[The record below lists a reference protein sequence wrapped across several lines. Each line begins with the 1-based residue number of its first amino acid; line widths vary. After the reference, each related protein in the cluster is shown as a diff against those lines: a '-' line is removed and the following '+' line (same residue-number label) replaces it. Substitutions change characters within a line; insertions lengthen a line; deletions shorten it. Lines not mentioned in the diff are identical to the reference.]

1 MAPLILHNVPDEE
14 LYIGDDGIKR
24 PYAMVFPQQD
34 GLPGARSR
42 RGAPETG
49 SFGKSTRRSRSRTG
63 TPARRENPT
72 VAAADKIFGDWIS
85 SQAITTNLNTAA
97 NAASTAPGAAAAAA
111 ASSSAVTQQRK
122 TSGLS
127 QPPLLASDE
136 APVASSGPRQARRE
150 PTEVV
155 LRGYRSQAQQYAAI
169 SHFEQL
175 AGLIC
180 EDYPREPPL
189 EQRRYKSELRDP
201 AFTRRRALTP
211 EERAKVNRAYGG
223 EHWVKV
229 TFESAEA
236 ADAAVYASPQ
246 RVNGYLVYAEPF
258 NGYPPARDEAVP
270 DVDSLVP
277 TQDEHHRS
285 KSVPASSFGNHATPR
300 QRHTKTTNN
309 NPFSS
314 AANARS
320 MSDLSPPT
328 SLTSSNTIE
337 TATISNTSSM
347 TVTMTD
353 APPLDESL
361 FSSQQQQQQPLLR
374 TETDSL
380 FCRRIPTAR
389 RAKLLPAEQ
398 ALLPQ
403 QSYAQRL
410 VNAVPFLKW
419 FSGSMIGN
427 EVPRTDSGDFDWN
440 RASLYWK
447 VIWWLDATFG
457 LFGGEILSADK
468 DD

>member
-24 PYAMVFPQQD
+24 PYAMVFPQQE
-34 GLPGARSR
+34 GLPGARNR
-42 RGAPETG
+42 RGVAETG

-63 TPARRENPT
+63 TPAGRRENPT
-72 VAAADKIFGDWIS
+72 VVAADKIFGDWIS
-85 SQAITTNLNTAA
+85 SQAITSNSNLAPSSATGSGATNASASGA
-97 NAASTAPGAAAAAA
+97 NAAP
-111 ASSSAVTQQRK
+111 QRK

-127 QPPLLASDE
+127 QPPLLAADD
-136 APVASSGPRQARRE
+136 APAAAAEPRVSRHV

-155 LRGYRSQAQQYAAI
+155 LRGYRSPSQQYAAI
-169 SHFEQL
+169 SHYELL

-211 EERAKVNRAYGG
+211 EERAKVNRAEGG
-223 EHWVKV
+223 QHWIKV
-229 TFESAEA
+229 TFESADA

-246 RVNGYLVYAEPF
+246 RVQGYLVYAEPYH
-258 NGYPPARDEAVP
+258 GHPPARDEPIP

-277 TQDEHHRS
+277 SHDDLGRSQSVPGGSFGTHRTPRS
-285 KSVPASSFGNHATPR
+285 KHRTASSNKPSGG
-300 QRHTKTTNN
+300 
-309 NPFSS
+309 NPF
-314 AANARS
+314 ALPNAHS
-320 MSDLSPPT
+320 TSDLSPPT

-337 TATISNTSSM
+337 TATISNATNSSA
-347 TVTMTD
+347 TVTAD
-353 APPLDESL
+353 PFSQQG
-361 FSSQQQQQQPLLR
+361 FSSALTTAPT
-374 TETDSL
+374 TEDSL

-389 RAKLLPAEQ
+389 KARLLPAEQ

-403 QSYAQRL
+403 QSYTQRL
-410 VNAVPFLKW
+410 VNMVPFLKW

-427 EVPRTDSGDFDWN
+427 EVPRTDNGDFDWN

-447 VIWWLDATFG
+447 VICWLDATFG
-457 LFGGEILSADK
+457 LFGGEIMSADK

>member
-24 PYAMVFPQQD
+24 PYAMVFPQQE
-34 GLPGARSR
+34 GLPGARNR
-42 RGAPETG
+42 RGVAETG

-63 TPARRENPT
+63 TPAGRRENPT

-85 SQAITTNLNTAA
+85 SQATNSNSNL
-97 NAASTAPGAAAAAA
+97 A
-111 ASSSAVTQQRK
+111 ASSTPGGGATNPSSAAGAGAAPQRK

-127 QPPLLASDE
+127 QPPLLASAADDTPAAAAE
-136 APVASSGPRQARRE
+136 PRVTRHV
-150 PTEVV
+150 PTEIV
-155 LRGYRSQAQQYAAI
+155 LRGYRSPSQQYAAI
-169 SHFEQL
+169 SHYEQL

-201 AFTRRRALTP
+201 AFTRRRGLTV
-211 EERAKVNRAYGG
+211 EERAKVNRADGG
-223 EHWVKV
+223 EHWIKV
-229 TFESAEA
+229 TFESADA

-246 RVNGYLVYAEPF
+246 RVLGYLVYAEPYH
-258 NGYPPARDEAVP
+258 GLPPARDEPIP

-277 TQDEHHRS
+277 SHDDLGRS
-285 KSVPASSFGNHATPR
+285 QSVPAGSFGTHRTPR
-300 QRHTKTTNN
+300 SKHRTAASSKPSG
-309 NPFSS
+309 NPF
-314 AANARS
+314 ALPNTRS

-337 TATISNTSSM
+337 TATFSNATNSSA
-347 TVTMTD
+347 TVTAD
-353 APPLDESL
+353 
-361 FSSQQQQQQPLLR
+361 QQPTLL
-374 TETDSL
+374 TTATAEDSL

-389 RAKLLPAEQ
+389 KARLLPAEQ

-403 QSYAQRL
+403 QSYTQRL
-410 VNAVPFLKW
+410 VNMVPFLKW

-427 EVPRTDSGDFDWN
+427 EVPRTDTGDFDWN

-447 VIWWLDATFG
+447 VICWLDATFG
-457 LFGGEILSADK
+457 LFGGEIMSADK

>member
-34 GLPGARSR
+34 GLPGARNR

-85 SQAITTNLNTAA
+85 SQAVNSNLAAPSSNATGSATAGTNAS
-97 NAASTAPGAAAAAA
+97 STAVP
-111 ASSSAVTQQRK
+111 QRK

-136 APVASSGPRQARRE
+136 APAVASGPRLARHE
-150 PTEVV
+150 PTEVI
-155 LRGYRSQAQQYAAI
+155 LRGYRSPSQQYAAI
-169 SHFEQL
+169 SHYEQL

-201 AFTRRRALTP
+201 AFTRRRGLTP
-211 EERAKVNRAYGG
+211 EERAKVNRADGG

-229 TFESAEA
+229 TFESADA
-236 ADAAVYASPQ
+236 ADAAIYASPQ
-246 RVNGYLVYAEPF
+246 RVLGYLVHAEPY
-258 NGYPPARDEAVP
+258 NGFAPARDEPIP
-270 DVDSLVP
+270 DVDSLISI
-277 TQDEHHRS
+277 QDEHNRS
-285 KSVPASSFGNHATPR
+285 QSVPAGSFGRHTTPR
-300 QRHTKTTNN
+300 QRQNKTNSG
-309 NPFSS
+309 NPF
-314 AANARS
+314 APTANPRS
-320 MSDLSPPT
+320 MSDLSPPN

-337 TATISNTSSM
+337 TATMSNMSTA

-353 APPLDESL
+353 APPLEPTQSL
-361 FSSQQQQQQPLLR
+361 LQ
-374 TETDSL
+374 TEDSL

-389 RAKLLPAEQ
+389 KAKLLPAEQ

-447 VIWWLDATFG
+447 VIWWLDATFS
-457 LFGGEILSADK
+457 LFGGEILTADK

>member
-24 PYAMVFPQQD
+24 PYAMVFPQQE
-34 GLPGARSR
+34 GLPGARNR
-42 RGAPETG
+42 RGVAETG

-63 TPARRENPT
+63 TPAGRRENPT

-85 SQAITTNLNTAA
+85 SQAITTNNL
-97 NAASTAPGAAAAAA
+97 AASTTTGAGTNSAAA
-111 ASSSAVTQQRK
+111 VPQRK

-127 QPPLLASDE
+127 QAPLLASAADDTPAAAE
-136 APVASSGPRQARRE
+136 PRITRHV
-150 PTEVV
+150 PTEVI
-155 LRGYRSQAQQYAAI
+155 LRGYRSPSQQYAAI
-169 SHFEQL
+169 SHYEQL

-201 AFTRRRALTP
+201 AFTRRRGLTG
-211 EERAKVNRAYGG
+211 EERAKVNRADGG

-229 TFESAEA
+229 TFESADA

-246 RVNGYLVYAEPF
+246 RVLGYLVYAEPYH
-258 NGYPPARDEAVP
+258 GLPPARDEPIP
-270 DVDSLVP
+270 DVDSLI
-277 TQDEHHRS
+277 TTHEEHSRS
-285 KSVPASSFGNHATPR
+285 QSVPAGSFGTHRTPR
-300 QRHTKTTNN
+300 SKHRTASKSGS
-309 NPFSS
+309 NPFAIS
-314 AANARS
+314 NNRS

-337 TATISNTSSM
+337 TATISNTTNSSV
-347 TVTMTD
+347 TVT
-353 APPLDESL
+353 ES
-361 FSSQQQQQQPLLR
+361 QPQMQA
-374 TETDSL
+374 EDSL

-389 RAKLLPAEQ
+389 KARLLPAEQ

-403 QSYAQRL
+403 QSYTQRL
-410 VNAVPFLKW
+410 VNMVPFLKW

-427 EVPRTDSGDFDWN
+427 EVPRTDNGDFDWN

-447 VIWWLDATFG
+447 IIWWLDATFG

>member
-34 GLPGARSR
+34 GLPGARNR

-85 SQAITTNLNTAA
+85 SQANVTALNTAA
-97 NAASTAPGAAAAAA
+97 NAGTSTQQPGTTT
-111 ASSSAVTQQRK
+111 SSSAAAVPQRK

-127 QPPLLASDE
+127 QAPLLASEE
-136 APVASSGPRQARRE
+136 ANPTAAATGPRLARRE
-150 PTEVV
+150 PTEVI
-155 LRGYRSQAQQYAAI
+155 LRGYRSPSQQYAALA
-169 SHFEQL
+169 HYEQL

-201 AFTRRRALTP
+201 AFTRRRVLTP
-211 EERAKVNRAYGG
+211 EERAKVNRADGG

-229 TFESAEA
+229 TFESADA
-236 ADAAVYASPQ
+236 ADSACYASPQ
-246 RVNGYLVYAEPF
+246 RVNGYLVYAEPYSGF
-258 NGYPPARDEAVP
+258 PPVRDEPIP

-277 TQDEHHRS
+277 VHDDLHRS
-285 KSVPASSFGNHATPR
+285 QSVPAGAFGSHATPR
-300 QRHTKTTNN
+300 KRHQKPS
-309 NPFSS
+309 NPF
-314 AANARS
+314 AANART

-328 SLTSSNTIE
+328 SLTSSNTMD
-337 TATISNTSSM
+337 TATMSNMSSA

-353 APPLDESL
+353 APPLEP
-361 FSSQQQQQQPLLR
+361 SSSSSSTAVLQMT
-374 TETDSL
+374 TEDSL
-380 FCRRIPTAR
+380 YCRRIPTAR

-427 EVPRTDSGDFDWN
+427 EVPRTDTGEFDWN

-447 VIWWLDATFG
+447 VICWLDATFG
-457 LFGGEILSADK
+457 LFGGEILTADK

>member
-24 PYAMVFPQQD
+24 PYAMVFPQQE
-34 GLPGARSR
+34 GLPGARR
-42 RGAPETG
+42 RGVAETG

-63 TPARRENPT
+63 TPAGRRENPT

-85 SQAITTNLNTAA
+85 SQATTSNSNLAPSSTTGGGATNPSSASGA
-97 NAASTAPGAAAAAA
+97 NAAP
-111 ASSSAVTQQRK
+111 QRK

-127 QPPLLASDE
+127 QPPLLAADD
-136 APVASSGPRQARRE
+136 APAAAAEPRVTRHV

-155 LRGYRSQAQQYAAI
+155 LRGYRSASQQYAAI
-169 SHFEQL
+169 SHYEQL

-211 EERAKVNRAYGG
+211 EERVKVNRADGG
-223 EHWVKV
+223 QHWIKV
-229 TFESAEA
+229 TFESADA

-246 RVNGYLVYAEPF
+246 RVLGYLVYAEPYH
-258 NGYPPARDEAVP
+258 GHQPARDEPIP

-277 TQDEHHRS
+277 SHDDLGRS
-285 KSVPASSFGNHATPR
+285 QSVPAGSFGTHRTPR
-300 QRHTKTTNN
+300 SKHRTASSNKPSGG
-309 NPFSS
+309 NPF
-314 AANARS
+314 ALPNARS
-320 MSDLSPPT
+320 MSDLSPAHIPH
-328 SLTSSNTIE
+328 
-337 TATISNTSSM
+337 
-347 TVTMTD
+347 
-353 APPLDESL
+353 
-361 FSSQQQQQQPLLR
+361 LLQHNR
-374 TETDSL
+374 DGHNLQRDKLVRDDSL

-389 RAKLLPAEQ
+389 KARLLPAEQ

-403 QSYAQRL
+403 QSYTQRL
-410 VNAVPFLKW
+410 VNMVPFLKW

-427 EVPRTDSGDFDWN
+427 EVPRTDNGDFDWN

-447 VIWWLDATFG
+447 VICWLDSTFG
-457 LFGGEILSADK
+457 LFGGEIMSADK

>member
-34 GLPGARSR
+34 GLPGARNR

-85 SQAITTNLNTAA
+85 SQANVTALNTAA
-97 NAASTAPGAAAAAA
+97 NAGTSSQQPGTST
-111 ASSSAVTQQRK
+111 SSSAAVGTQRK

-127 QPPLLASDE
+127 QAPLLASEE
-136 APVASSGPRQARRE
+136 APTAAAAGPRLARRE
-150 PTEVV
+150 PTEVI
-155 LRGYRSQAQQYAAI
+155 LRGYRSPSQQYAALA
-169 SHFEQL
+169 HYEQL

-201 AFTRRRALTP
+201 AFTRRRVLTP
-211 EERAKVNRAYGG
+211 EERAKVNRADGG

-229 TFESAEA
+229 TFESADA
-236 ADAAVYASPQ
+236 ADAACYASPQ
-246 RVNGYLVYAEPF
+246 RVNGYLVYAEPYSGF
-258 NGYPPARDEAVP
+258 PPVRDEPIP

-277 TQDEHHRS
+277 AHDDLHRS
-285 KSVPASSFGNHATPR
+285 QSVPAGAFGSHATPR
-300 QRHTKTTNN
+300 KRLQKPT
-309 NPFSS
+309 NPF
-314 AANARS
+314 AANART

-328 SLTSSNTIE
+328 SLTSSNTMD
-337 TATISNTSSM
+337 TATMSNMSSA

-353 APPLDESL
+353 APPLEP
-361 FSSQQQQQQPLLR
+361 SSSTSQSTAVLQMT
-374 TETDSL
+374 TEDSL
-380 FCRRIPTAR
+380 YCRRIPTAR
-389 RAKLLPAEQ
+389 RARLLPAEQ

-427 EVPRTDSGDFDWN
+427 EVPRTDTGEFDWN

-447 VIWWLDATFG
+447 VICWLDATFG
-457 LFGGEILSADK
+457 LFGGEILTADK

>member
-1 MAPLILHNVPDEE
+1 MAPLILHNVPDDE

-42 RGAPETG
+42 RGVAETG

-63 TPARRENPT
+63 TPAGRRENPT

-85 SQAITTNLNTAA
+85 SQAINTNLAA
-97 NAASTAPGAAAAAA
+97 PPSNAASTTAGTT
-111 ASSSAVTQQRK
+111 SSSSTAATQRK

-127 QPPLLASDE
+127 QPPLLASTAADDTP
-136 APVASSGPRQARRE
+136 AATGPRAIRQV
-150 PTEVV
+150 PTEII
-155 LRGYRSQAQQYAAI
+155 LRGYRSPSQQYAAI
-169 SHFEQL
+169 SHYEQL

-189 EQRRYKSELRDP
+189 EQRRYKSELRDT
-201 AFTRRRALTP
+201 AFTRRRGLTG
-211 EERAKVNRAYGG
+211 EERTKVNRADGG

-229 TFESAEA
+229 TFESADA

-246 RVNGYLVYAEPF
+246 RVLGYLIYAEPYH
-258 NGYPPARDEAVP
+258 GHPPSRDEPIP
-270 DVDSLVP
+270 DVDSLVHGHE
-277 TQDEHHRS
+277 DEHNRSQSVPTGGFGTHRTPRKHRTAS
-285 KSVPASSFGNHATPR
+285 KSGGNSFAVS
-300 QRHTKTTNN
+300 NN
-309 NPFSS
+309 
-314 AANARS
+314 RL
-320 MSDLSPPT
+320 MSDLSPPI

-337 TATISNTSSM
+337 TATISNTTSSSA
-347 TVTMTD
+347 TVT
-353 APPLDESL
+353 ES
-361 FSSQQQQQQPLLR
+361 QPLLR
-374 TETDSL
+374 TEDSM

-389 RAKLLPAEQ
+389 KAKLLPAEQ

-427 EVPRTDSGDFDWN
+427 EVPRTDFGDFDWN

-447 VIWWLDATFG
+447 IIWWLDATFG
-457 LFGGEILSADK
+457 LFGGEILNADK

>member
-14 LYIGDDGIKR
+14 LYVGDDGIKR
-24 PYAMVFPQQD
+24 PYAMVFPQHE
-34 GLPGARSR
+34 GPHGARNR
-42 RGAPETG
+42 RGVAETG

-63 TPARRENPT
+63 TPAGRRENPT

-85 SQAITTNLNTAA
+85 SQANATNNM
-97 NAASTAPGAAAAAA
+97 A
-111 ASSSAVTQQRK
+111 ASSTTTGGAGTAAPQRK
-122 TSGLS
+122 TSGLA
-127 QPPLLASDE
+127 QAPLLASAADDT
-136 APVASSGPRQARRE
+136 PVAAEPRVTRHV
-150 PTEVV
+150 PTEVI
-155 LRGYRSQAQQYAAI
+155 LRGYRAPSQQYAAI
-169 SHFEQL
+169 SHYEQL

-201 AFTRRRALTP
+201 AFTRRRGLTG
-211 EERAKVNRAYGG
+211 EERAKVNRADGG

-229 TFESAEA
+229 TFESADA

-246 RVNGYLVYAEPF
+246 RVLGYLVYAEPYH
-258 NGYPPARDEAVP
+258 GHPPARDEPIP
-270 DVDSLVP
+270 DVDSLVA
-277 TQDEHHRS
+277 TNEDHG
-285 KSVPASSFGNHATPR
+285 SFGNHRTPR
-300 QRHTKTTNN
+300 GKHHRTASKGGGGG
-309 NPFSS
+309 NPFSVP
-314 AANARS
+314 NHRG

-337 TATISNTSSM
+337 TATISNATSSSA
-347 TVTMTD
+347 TVT
-353 APPLDESL
+353 E
-361 FSSQQQQQQPLLR
+361 SQQQQQQQPQM
-374 TETDSL
+374 TQVEDSL

-389 RAKLLPAEQ
+389 KVRLLPAEQ

-403 QSYAQRL
+403 QSYTQRL
-410 VNAVPFLKW
+410 VNMVPFLKW

-427 EVPRTDSGDFDWN
+427 EVPRTDNGDFDWN

-447 VIWWLDATFG
+447 IIWWLDATFG

>member
-24 PYAMVFPQQD
+24 PYAMVFPQQE
-34 GLPGARSR
+34 GLPGSRNR
-42 RGAPETG
+42 RGVAETG

-63 TPARRENPT
+63 TPAGRRENPT

-85 SQAITTNLNTAA
+85 SQAITPNNL
-97 NAASTAPGAAAAAA
+97 AASTTAGAGTNSSAAAAP
-111 ASSSAVTQQRK
+111 QRK

-127 QPPLLASDE
+127 QAPLLASAADDTPAAAE
-136 APVASSGPRQARRE
+136 PRVTRHI
-150 PTEVV
+150 PTEVI
-155 LRGYRSQAQQYAAI
+155 LRGYRSPSQQYAAI
-169 SHFEQL
+169 SHYEQL

-201 AFTRRRALTP
+201 AFTRRRGLTG
-211 EERAKVNRAYGG
+211 EERVKVNRADGG

-229 TFESAEA
+229 TFESADA
-236 ADAAVYASPQ
+236 ADAAIYASPQ
-246 RVNGYLVYAEPF
+246 RVLGYLVYADPYH
-258 NGYPPARDEAVP
+258 GLPPARDEPIP
-270 DVDSLVP
+270 DVDSLV
-277 TQDEHHRS
+277 TTHEEHSRS
-285 KSVPASSFGNHATPR
+285 QSVPAGSFGNHRTPR
-300 QRHTKTTNN
+300 SKHRTASKSGGS
-309 NPFSS
+309 NPF
-314 AANARS
+314 AIPNNRS

-337 TATISNTSSM
+337 TATISNTTNSSA
-347 TVTMTD
+347 TVT
-353 APPLDESL
+353 ES
-361 FSSQQQQQQPLLR
+361 QPQMQ
-374 TETDSL
+374 TEDSL

-389 RAKLLPAEQ
+389 KARLLPAEQ

-403 QSYAQRL
+403 QSYTQRL
-410 VNAVPFLKW
+410 VNMVPFLKW

-427 EVPRTDSGDFDWN
+427 EVPRTDNGDFDWN

-447 VIWWLDATFG
+447 IIWWLDATFG

>member
-14 LYIGDDGIKR
+14 LYVGDDGIKR
-24 PYAMVFPQQD
+24 PYAMVFPQQE
-34 GLPGARSR
+34 GLPGARR
-42 RGAPETG
+42 RGVAETG

-63 TPARRENPT
+63 TPAGRRENPT

-85 SQAITTNLNTAA
+85 SQATTSNSNLAPSSTSGSGATNPSSASGP
-97 NAASTAPGAAAAAA
+97 NAAP
-111 ASSSAVTQQRK
+111 QRK

-127 QPPLLASDE
+127 QPPLLAADDVPAAAAE
-136 APVASSGPRQARRE
+136 PRVTRHV

-155 LRGYRSQAQQYAAI
+155 LRGYRSASQQYAAI
-169 SHFEQL
+169 SHYEQL

-201 AFTRRRALTP
+201 AFTRRRGLTP
-211 EERAKVNRAYGG
+211 EERAKVNRADGG
-223 EHWVKV
+223 QHWIKV
-229 TFESAEA
+229 TFESADA

-246 RVNGYLVYAEPF
+246 RVLGYLVYAEPYH
-258 NGYPPARDEAVP
+258 GHQPARDEPIP

-277 TQDEHHRS
+277 SADDLGRS
-285 KSVPASSFGNHATPR
+285 QSVPAGSFGTHRTPR
-300 QRHTKTTNN
+300 SKHRTASSNKPTGG
-309 NPFSS
+309 NPF
-314 AANARS
+314 ALPNARS

-337 TATISNTSSM
+337 TATISNATNSSA
-347 TVTMTD
+347 TVTAD
-353 APPLDESL
+353 P
-361 FSSQQQQQQPLLR
+361 FSQQQSALTTATTT
-374 TETDSL
+374 TEDSL

-389 RAKLLPAEQ
+389 KAKLLPAEQ

-403 QSYAQRL
+403 QSYTQRL
-410 VNAVPFLKW
+410 VNMVPFLKW

-427 EVPRTDSGDFDWN
+427 EVPRTDNGDFDWN

-447 VIWWLDATFG
+447 VICWLDSTFG
-457 LFGGEILSADK
+457 LFGGEIMSADK

>member
-34 GLPGARSR
+34 GLPGARTR
-42 RGAPETG
+42 RGVAETG

-72 VAAADKIFGDWIS
+72 VAAADKLFGDWVS
-85 SQAITTNLNTAA
+85 AQAANNNLAANTNTA
-97 NAASTAPGAAAAAA
+97 STVAGTAT
-111 ASSSAVTQQRK
+111 SSNPAVVPQRK

-127 QPPLLASDE
+127 QPPLLASAAADDTP
-136 APVASSGPRQARRE
+136 AAAGPRVARRE
-150 PTEVV
+150 PTEVI
-155 LRGYRSQAQQYAAI
+155 LRGYRSPSQQYAAI
-169 SHFEQL
+169 AHYEQL
-175 AGLIC
+175 AGRIC
-180 EDYPREPPL
+180 EDYSREPPL
-189 EQRRYKSELRDP
+189 DQRRYKSELRDP
-201 AFTRRRALTP
+201 AFTRSRTLTA
-211 EERAKVNRAYGG
+211 EERAKVNRADGG

-229 TFESAEA
+229 TFDSADA
-236 ADAAVYASPQ
+236 ADAAIYSSPQ
-246 RVNGYLVYAEPF
+246 RVLGYLVYAELYH
-258 NGYPPARDEAVP
+258 GYPPSRDEPIP

-277 TQDEHHRS
+277 SLDEQNRS
-285 KSVPASSFGNHATPR
+285 QSVPAGSFGKHRTPR
-300 QRHTKTTNN
+300 NHRTASKSAS
-309 NPFSS
+309 NPFAS
-314 AANARS
+314 NTHLL
-320 MSDLSPPT
+320 SDLSPPN
-328 SLTSSNTIE
+328 SLTSSNTLE
-337 TATISNTSSM
+337 TATISNATTSSA
-347 TVTMTD
+347 TVTE
-353 APPLDESL
+353 A
-361 FSSQQQQQQPLLR
+361 QPLLR
-374 TETDSL
+374 TEDSI

-403 QSYAQRL
+403 QSYTQRV

-427 EVPRTDSGDFDWN
+427 EVPRTDNGDFDWN

-447 VIWWLDATFG
+447 IIWWLDMNFG

>member
-24 PYAMVFPQQD
+24 PYAMVFPQQE
-34 GLPGARSR
+34 GLSGARNR
-42 RGAPETG
+42 RGAAETG

-63 TPARRENPT
+63 TPAGRRENPT

-85 SQAITTNLNTAA
+85 SQAINN
-97 NAASTAPGAAAAAA
+97 NNKNIAASTNTGAGTNSAGTGAA
-111 ASSSAVTQQRK
+111 SQRK
-122 TSGLS
+122 TSGLA
-127 QPPLLASDE
+127 QAPLLASAADDTPAAAE
-136 APVASSGPRQARRE
+136 PRVTRHV
-150 PTEVV
+150 PTEVI
-155 LRGYRSQAQQYAAI
+155 LRGYRSPSQQYAAI
-169 SHFEQL
+169 SHYEQL

-201 AFTRRRALTP
+201 AFTRRRGLTG
-211 EERAKVNRAYGG
+211 EERAKVNRADGG
-223 EHWVKV
+223 DHWVKV
-229 TFESAEA
+229 TFESADA

-246 RVNGYLVYAEPF
+246 RVLGYLVYAEPYH
-258 NGYPPARDEAVP
+258 GHPPARDEPIP
-270 DVDSLVP
+270 DVDSLVAANE
-277 TQDEHHRS
+277 DYGRS
-285 KSVPASSFGNHATPR
+285 QSVPAGSFGNHRTPR
-300 QRHTKTTNN
+300 GKHHRTASKSGAG
-309 NPFSS
+309 NPFSLP
-314 AANARS
+314 NQRS

-337 TATISNTSSM
+337 TATISNMTSSSA
-347 TVTMTD
+347 TVT
-353 APPLDESL
+353 ES
-361 FSSQQQQQQPLLR
+361 QPAQMLV
-374 TETDSL
+374 EDSL

-403 QSYAQRL
+403 QSYTQRL
-410 VNAVPFLKW
+410 VNMVPFLKW

-427 EVPRTDSGDFDWN
+427 EVPRTDNGDFDWN

-447 VIWWLDATFG
+447 IIWWLDATFG